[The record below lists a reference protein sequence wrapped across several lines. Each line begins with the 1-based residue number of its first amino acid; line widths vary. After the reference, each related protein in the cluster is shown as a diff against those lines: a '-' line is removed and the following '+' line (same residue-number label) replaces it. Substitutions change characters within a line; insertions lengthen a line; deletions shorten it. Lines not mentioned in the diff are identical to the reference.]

1 MKLISWPI
9 SLYVSCRLWLPSE
22 LREVWDSWYSCWLLR
37 VLVVDLVSLSIGNAS
52 SILESVSEL

>member
-22 LREVWDSWYSCWLLR
+22 LREVWDSWYSWLLR
-37 VLVVDLVSLSIGNAS
+37 VLVVGLVSLSIGNAL

>member
-1 MKLISWPI
+1 MRLISWPI

-22 LREVWDSWYSCWLLR
+22 LREVWDSWYSWLLR
-37 VLVVDLVSLSIGNAS
+37 VLVVDFVSLSIGNVL

>member
-22 LREVWDSWYSCWLLR
+22 LREVWDSWYSWLLR
-37 VLVVDLVSLSIGNAS
+37 VLVVDFVSLSIGNAL

>member
-22 LREVWDSWYSCWLLR
+22 LREVWDSWYSWLLR
-37 VLVVDLVSLSIGNAS
+37 VLVVDLVLANIGNVLS
-52 SILESVSEL
+52 MLESASEP

>member
-22 LREVWDSWYSCWLLR
+22 LREVWDSWYSWLLR
-37 VLVVDLVSLSIGNAS
+37 VLVVDLVSVNIGNAL

>member
-22 LREVWDSWYSCWLLR
+22 LREVWDSWYSWLLR
-37 VLVVDLVSLSIGNAS
+37 VLVVDLVSANIGNVL
-52 SILESVSEL
+52 SILESESEL

>member
-1 MKLISWPI
+1 MRLISWPI

-22 LREVWDSWYSCWLLR
+22 LREVWDSWYSWLLC
-37 VLVVDLVSLSIGNAS
+37 VLVVDFVSLSIGNAL